1 MSGSLWRPI
10 TGLDRGKLN
19 EARLQA
25 HYAVQW
31 LARSARAYVPP
42 QDNDGHTNLGW
53 DDKEGVFATHP
64 LPDGSRLTLRIAD
77 LTLVIVNPTGGK
89 TPFLSLDGHTDADS
103 RTWLSGELGGRSLD
117 VHKLDEPSPYE
128 MPAHAIAKGAKY
140 SVGSI
145 AAALRDLAVWYAN
158 AYGVLNDVRGQMATR
173 GLKAPAVCCWPHHFD
188 LDSLV
193 TLAPDR
199 TVGLGFSPGDEYYDE
214 PYFYVTIYPEP
225 DATMLPRL
233 HMIGHWHTHE
243 FVAAIARAS
252 KIVAVKNQR
261 ADTEA
266 HLIFT
271 VDTAIK
277 LLG

>member
-10 TGLDRGKLN
+10 NGLDRGKLT

-25 HYAVQW
+25 HFAAQW
-31 LARSARAYVPP
+31 LARTARAYVPP

-53 DDKEGVFATHP
+53 DDGQGVFSTHS
-64 LPDGSRLTLRIAD
+64 LPDGVRLTLRISD
-77 LTLVIVNPTGGK
+77 LTLVLVNVSGK
-89 TPFLSLDGHTDADS
+89 TPFLNLDGHTDIEVRS
-103 RTWLSGELGGRSLD
+103 WLGGELGGKDLD
-117 VHKLDEPSPYE
+117 AHKLDEPSPYE

-140 SVGSI
+140 SIGGLVPALGS
-145 AAALRDLAVWYAN
+145 LSVWYAN
-158 AYGVLNDVRGQMATR
+158 ANGVLNDVRQHLATR
-173 GLKAPAVCCWPHHFD
+173 GLHAPAVRCWPHHFD

-225 DATMLPRL
+225 DATMLPQL
-233 HMIGHWHTHE
+233 HMLGHWHTHE

-252 KIVAVKNQR
+252 KIVAVKNQKV
-261 ADTEA
+261 DTEA
-266 HLIFT
+266 HLIAT
-271 VDTAIK
+271 VDVAIK
-277 LLG
+277 LLR

>member
-10 TGLDRGKLN
+10 NGLDRGKLN
-19 EARLQA
+19 EARLHA

-53 DDKEGVFATHP
+53 DDSEGVFSTHP
-64 LPDGSRLTLRIAD
+64 MPDGSRLTLRIAD
-77 LTLVIVNPTGGK
+77 LTLVLVNSAGK
-89 TPFLSLDGHTDADS
+89 TPFLNLDDHTDADV
-103 RTWLSGELGGRSLD
+103 RAWLGGELGAKGLD
-117 VHKLDEPSPYE
+117 ARKLDEPSPYE
-128 MPAHAIAKGAKY
+128 MPAHAIAKGARY
-140 SVGSI
+140 SVGPI

-158 AYGVLNDVRGQMATR
+158 ANGVLNDVRERLAAR
-173 GLKAPAVCCWPHHFD
+173 GLKAPDVRCWPHHFD

-193 TLAPDR
+193 ALGSDR

-225 DATMLPRL
+225 DTTMLPKL

-252 KIVAVKNQR
+252 AIVAVKNQK
-261 ADTEA
+261 ADIES
-266 HLIFT
+266 HLNFT

>member
-1 MSGSLWRPI
+1 VSGSLWRPI
-10 TGLDRGKLN
+10 NGLDRGKLT

-25 HYAVQW
+25 HFAAQW
-31 LARSARAYVPP
+31 LARTARAYVPP
-42 QDNDGHTNLGW
+42 QPNDGHTNLGW
-53 DDKEGVFATHP
+53 DDAQGVFATHP
-64 LPDGSRLTLRIAD
+64 LPDGARLTLRVSD
-77 LTLVIVNPTGGK
+77 LTLVIVNATGK
-89 TPFLSLDGHTDADS
+89 TPFFTLDGHTDADVRS
-103 RTWLSGELGGRSLD
+103 WLGGELGGKGLD
-117 VHKLDEPSPYE
+117 ARKLDEPSPYE

-140 SVGSI
+140 SIGDLVPALGS
-145 AAALRDLAVWYAN
+145 LSVWYAN
-158 AYGVLNDVRGQMATR
+158 ANGVLNNVRQHLATR
-173 GLKAPAVCCWPHHFD
+173 GLHAPAVRCWPHHFD

-225 DATMLPRL
+225 DATMLPQL

-252 KIVAVKNQR
+252 KIVAVKNQK

-266 HLIFT
+266 HLMTT
-271 VDTAIK
+271 VDVAIK
-277 LLG
+277 LLR

>member
-1 MSGSLWRPI
+1 VSGSLWRPI
-10 TGLDRGKLN
+10 TGLDRRKLT

-25 HYAVQW
+25 HYAAQW
-31 LARSARAYVPP
+31 LARAARAYVPP

-64 LPDGSRLTLRIAD
+64 LPDGSRLILRIAD
-77 LTLVIVNPTGGK
+77 LTLVILNAGGK
-89 TPFLSLDGHTDADS
+89 TPFLTLNGHADADA
-103 RTWLSGELGGRSLD
+103 RAWLGGEIGTKGLD
-117 VHKLDEPSPYE
+117 ARKLDEPSPYE
-128 MPAHAIAKGAKY
+128 MPAHAITKGAKY
-140 SVGSI
+140 STGQI

-158 AYGVLNDVRGQMATR
+158 AHGVLNDVRQHLAAR
-173 GLKAPAVCCWPHHFD
+173 GLKAPAVRCWPHHFD

-193 TLAPDR
+193 ALGSER

-225 DATMLPRL
+225 DATMLPKL

-243 FVAAIARAS
+243 FVAAIASAS
-252 KIVAVKNQR
+252 KIVAVKNQQ
-261 ADTEA
+261 ADTKS
-266 HLIFT
+266 HLIAT

>member
-1 MSGSLWRPI
+1 VSGSLWRPLN
-10 TGLDRGKLN
+10 GLDRGKLN

-31 LARSARAYVPP
+31 LARTARAYVPP

-53 DDKEGVFATHP
+53 DDKEGAFATHA

-77 LTLVIVNPTGGK
+77 LTLVITDATGK
-89 TPFLSLDGHTDADS
+89 LPFLSLNDGTEAHA
-103 RTWLSGELGGRSLD
+103 RAWLGKELAAKSLD
-117 VHKLDEPSPYE
+117 ARKLDEPSPYE
-128 MPAHAIAKGAKY
+128 MPAHPLAKGAEY
-140 SVGSI
+140 STGPI
-145 AAALRDLAVWYAN
+145 AAALRDLSVWYAN
-158 AYGVLNDVRGQMATR
+158 ANGVLSDLRQHLAAR
-173 GLKAPAVCCWPHHFD
+173 GLKAPPVRCWPHHFD

-193 TLAPDR
+193 TLAPER
-199 TVGLGFSPGDEYYDE
+199 TIGLGFSPGDEYYDE

-225 DATMLPRL
+225 DAKMLPKL

-252 KIVAVKNQR
+252 AIVAVKNQK

-266 HLIFT
+266 HLIAT

>member
-10 TGLDRGKLN
+10 NGLDRVKLT

-25 HYAVQW
+25 HYAAQW
-31 LARSARAYVPP
+31 LARAARAYVPP

-53 DDKEGVFATHP
+53 DDKEGVFSTHP
-64 LPDGSRLTLRIAD
+64 LPDGARLTLRVAD
-77 LTLVIVNPTGGK
+77 LTLVILNAAGK
-89 TPFLSLDGHTDADS
+89 TPFLNLDGRTDADA
-103 RTWLSGELGGRSLD
+103 RAWLGAELGPKGLD
-117 VHKLDEPSPYE
+117 ARKLDDPSPYE
-128 MPAHAIAKGAKY
+128 MPAHAIANGAKY
-140 SVGSI
+140 STGPI
-145 AAALRDLAVWYAN
+145 TAALRDLSVWYAN
-158 AYGVLNDVRGQMATR
+158 AHGVLGDVRHHLAAR
-173 GLKAPAVCCWPHHFD
+173 GLKAPVVRCWPHHFD

-193 TLAPDR
+193 SLGSDR
-199 TVGLGFSPGDEYYDE
+199 TVGLGFSLGDEYYDE

-225 DATMLPRL
+225 DATMLPKL

-252 KIVAVKNQR
+252 AIVAVKNQQ